1 VRRQPRGFTLLE
13 VAVALAILG
22 IGVVTVLQ
30 IFQGALRLQMR
41 AAEQSRMVL
50 AARQKMDG
58 LLSEPIDPEQ
68 RCGGHLPEGFDC
80 EVRLAKPVDLGMTDE
95 EWEEMGIPIPD
106 DEGLG
111 DAEDGEPA
119 LYVVEL
125 KAPWHGAA
133 DGRSFTVRT
142 FRYYDPS
149 LWSELEMAE

>member
-1 VRRQPRGFTLLE
+1 MRPRSRGFTLLE
-13 VAVALAILG
+13 VAVAMAILG

-41 AAEQSRMVL
+41 AAQQSRVVL
-50 AARQKMDG
+50 AARQKMDA

-68 RCGGHLPEGFDC
+68 RCGGHVPEGFDC
-80 EVRLAKPVDLGMTDE
+80 DVKLAKPEDLGMTDE

-106 DEGLG
+106 GDGLG

-125 KAPWHGAA
+125 KAPWAGGE
-133 DGRSFTVRT
+133 DGRVFTVRT
-142 FRYYDPS
+142 FRYYDPAV
-149 LWSELEMAE
+149 WSELEGVD